1 MHAKVLW
8 CKPYLVLGS
17 TNWTTAA
24 KSNVEAGLICMM
36 EYGAA
41 GTVGEWFTDI
51 ENHPQ
56 CEEVMDI
63 DAAGKGQ
70 LSRRELEARRRKKGG
85 KVPTYSSDD
94 SDGAA

>member
-24 KSNVEAGLICMM
+24 KTNVEAGLVCMM
-36 EYGAA
+36 VDGAA
-41 GTVGEWFTDI
+41 AAVDEWFTNV
-51 ENHPQ
+51 ETHPA
-56 CEEVMDI
+56 CEEVEDI
-63 DAAGKGQ
+63 DAVGKGQ
-70 LSRRELEARRRKKGG
+70 LSHRELEARRRQKGG

-94 SDGAA
+94 SNGEA